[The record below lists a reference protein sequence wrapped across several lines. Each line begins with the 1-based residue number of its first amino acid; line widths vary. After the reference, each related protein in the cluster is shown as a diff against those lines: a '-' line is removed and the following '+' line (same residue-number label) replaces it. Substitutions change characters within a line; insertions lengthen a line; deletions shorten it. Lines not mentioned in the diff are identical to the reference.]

1 MAPLPVVGIDLGTT
15 YSCVGCLK
23 NNRIEIIANDQG
35 ERTTPSIVAYIKNS
49 TEIVVGTPATH
60 QLSRNAE
67 NTFYDSKRIIG
78 KFFGDPTIGS
88 DIEKFPFE
96 IIQNPESDKSGE
108 AVFKVTNGHIFENN
122 SEKTWVSPQEVAAD
136 VLKTLKAS
144 AEAFIGSPVRH
155 AVITVPAY
163 FNNEQRKATKQ
174 AGELAG
180 LNVLQLLNEPTAAAL
195 AYGEYGDE
203 LMEESTQKEELSE
216 EAKQPKTILVFDL
229 GGGTFDVSLLKFKD
243 HDYEVLAV
251 DGDNHL
257 GGEDF
262 TNRMADHLLKE
273 FAEQV
278 GASVEELSQNTRVV
292 RRLRD
297 QCEKSKRVLSSSQS
311 AMIEI
316 ENLLND
322 HDFYTSISRSQLDE
336 MCKDLFARLERPIN
350 TVLEISNT
358 AKSEV
363 KEIVLIGG
371 STRMQKVRE
380 IICQYF
386 NNIELK
392 ETVNADEAVASGA
405 TIMAVKLA
413 KDRIEE
419 LDDEYIQKHLQT
431 MSLNNNVPHSNLVL
445 REVTPMSITI
455 EVYGGIT
462 SAVIIPKNTEIPA
475 TGKITLVTSDSY
487 QTTLTSKILEGESP
501 LAEKNNL
508 LGCFSIKN
516 LTPRPRGQTRVFITM
531 TIDLDG
537 IMKVSGYEVSG
548 VDSTGAPAYNAT
560 EQEVVIENVTNS
572 LNMEERLRMI
582 QSYENDKTADE
593 IECRRREAMVD
604 LTYTL
609 DDEVRE
615 ASEAEGPLSTKEQE
629 ILNELKE
636 AQVWLEQ
643 ATFATRSEYL
653 AKRDKVLA
661 LGQQFRET
669 QVHRVSKE
677 TKKKVWKDKLKF
689 FK

>member
-1 MAPLPVVGIDLGTT
+1 
-15 YSCVGCLK
+15 
-23 NNRIEIIANDQG
+23 
-35 ERTTPSIVAYIKNS
+35 
-49 TEIVVGTPATH
+49 
-60 QLSRNAE
+60 
-67 NTFYDSKRIIG
+67 
-78 KFFGDPTIGS
+78 
-88 DIEKFPFE
+88 
-96 IIQNPESDKSGE
+96 
-108 AVFKVTNGHIFENN
+108 
-122 SEKTWVSPQEVAAD
+122 
-136 VLKTLKAS
+136 
-144 AEAFIGSPVRH
+144 
-155 AVITVPAY
+155 
-163 FNNEQRKATKQ
+163 
-174 AGELAG
+174 
-180 LNVLQLLNEPTAAAL
+180 
-195 AYGEYGDE
+195 
-203 LMEESTQKEELSE
+203 
-216 EAKQPKTILVFDL
+216 
-229 GGGTFDVSLLKFKD
+229 
-243 HDYEVLAV
+243 
-251 DGDNHL
+251 
-257 GGEDF
+257 
-262 TNRMADHLLKE
+262 
-273 FAEQV
+273 
-278 GASVEELSQNTRVV
+278 
-292 RRLRD
+292 
-297 QCEKSKRVLSSSQS
+297 
-311 AMIEI
+311 
-316 ENLLND
+316 
-322 HDFYTSISRSQLDE
+322 
-336 MCKDLFARLERPIN
+336 
-350 TVLEISNT
+350 
-358 AKSEV
+358 
-363 KEIVLIGG
+363 
-371 STRMQKVRE
+371 
-380 IICQYF
+380 
-386 NNIELK
+386 
-392 ETVNADEAVASGA
+392 
-405 TIMAVKLA
+405 
-413 KDRIEE
+413 
-419 LDDEYIQKHLQT
+419 

-661 LGQQFRET
+661 LGQQFREA